1 MKFTTVLTCLI
12 VLALATV
19 ALAQEKI
26 SGTLQCDKADPQHS
40 IPVGDRPNH
49 TFTLNQ
55 NKCTWT
61 KPMEIAGTQ
70 TKEDVTTGFADISGE
85 KSSDRGYAL
94 MTMAS
99 GDKARV
105 SWQGSGTVK
114 DGQLQSGEGKFS
126 FLSGSRP
133 TMQFVFAP
141 DTVNQPRPGCPR
153 RSIIAGSETERILQC
168 KAPLNL
174 AVRRET
180 EKLTGAD
187 FKTVDAIGGGDNK
200 PEGSDIGTVFL

>member
-1 MKFTTVLTCLI
+1 MKFTTIVTCLI

-19 ALAQEKI
+19 ALAQQKI

-49 TFTLNQ
+49 VFTLNQ

-70 TKEDVTTGFADISGE
+70 SKEDLTTGFADISGE

-126 FLSGSRP
+126 FLSG
-133 TMQFVFAP
+133 T
-141 DTVNQPRPGCPR
+141 G
-153 RSIIAGSETERILQC
+153 
-168 KAPLNL
+168 
-174 AVRRET
+174 
-180 EKLTGAD
+180 KLRGIKGKGAY
-187 FKTVDAIGGGDNK
+187 KCQGAAGGGFTCDV
-200 PEGSDIGTVFL
+200 EGEYQLPKK